1 MMKNIYLSRYTSRE
15 TDCKGNRK
23 PYLHIGCGGYLLL
36 ILLLT
41 VLSLPAFPQTPR
53 RTVTGTVTD
62 QKTGKGVSYVTVKA
76 LSKAD
81 SLLSYAITAGDGA
94 FTLAVD
100 GRAKAVEFTLM
111 GYETKRIGIRN
122 MRQGMRVS
130 LVPSGI
136 MLKELTV
143 KARPIERSK
152 DTINYNV
159 EAFKGKEDRYI
170 EDVLKKLPGIEVA
183 ENGAISYQ
191 GKPIN
196 KFNIEGQDL
205 LGNQYNQ
212 ATRNLPADAVATV
225 QVMENDQPIRA
236 LKDRVPSDKATLNI
250 KLKHGYKLRPFG
262 EASGGLGGFSDVLWN
277 NRLTLINVERKNQ
290 LFLTARMNNNG
301 ENLAGD
307 TEEHI
312 DYSDIYNYEPLPP
325 QMVQTGTAATPPV
338 SKKRYLRN
346 KSYTVGLN
354 FLRRAW
360 QYGSLRANLTYFG
373 TSDRSEDSTYNY
385 YGGSETL
392 SLYEVNR
399 LKMKKHT
406 FMPRIRYELN
416 APNTYLTDELTGS
429 LTFDRQTDNNSFS
442 QASGM
447 NAGGQE
453 TASRQPATGES
464 HDSGNLTAG
473 MLRESAL
480 RHSGY
485 VQNKLRMTVNS
496 GNNSYSIN
504 SLLRYFRRSES
515 LGVTSTQSDSQ
526 SPYALTQQLSL
537 ERLMT
542 RNSIGTRFYVGRNS
556 LELQYAFELRSD
568 NVALD
573 GGKWFHTM
581 YMKHTLSPEYM
592 VKYSRGHITLDVPV
606 NIFTPHLAWNNAASK
621 TEFYVS
627 PSVSWRHEFSPFW
640 HMNVSGGFA
649 HDESADVMTPET
661 YYSSYRTRVLTADR
675 IGWTR
680 STRASASLSYSNL
693 ITMFVW
699 NFMAMASWRTADH
712 YNEYEYGEQFTT
724 VRPVWQDAK
733 SRMFFVM
740 TSADKT
746 YTRAG
751 LALKAT
757 LNYNRTTLPVAQNSV
772 NAAIT
777 ANVMAAA
784 LTLRWNKLAWLTLTE
799 RPTFNLTW
807 QEPSAWSTGH
817 NTLKSF
823 YNIAGA
829 HIFPIHGLDI
839 SLQWEYNMLE
849 VEHGHYRHNSFLD
862 ATVRYAATKRLEFRL
877 QLDNLLNRNTYEEA
891 SFSGLNYAYF
901 SMPLRG
907 REVMLHVA
915 FSM

>member
-250 KLKHGYKLRPFG
+250 KLKQGYKLRPFG
-262 EASGGLGGFSDVLWN
+262 EAKGGLGGFSHVLWN
-277 NRLTLINVERKNQ
+277 NRLTLINAGRKNQ

-325 QMVQTGTAATPPV
+325 QMVETGSAATPPV
-338 SKKRYLRN
+338 SEKRYLRN

-354 FLRRAW
+354 FLRRAG
-360 QYGSLRANLTYFG
+360 QYGSLRANITYYG
-373 TSDRSEDSTYNY
+373 TSDRSEDSTFNH
-385 YGGSETL
+385 YGGNETL
-392 SLYEVNR
+392 ALYEANR

-429 LTFDRQTDNNSFS
+429 LTFDRQTGNNSFS
-442 QASGM
+442 QTSGM
-447 NAGGQE
+447 HAGAQE
-453 TASRQPATGES
+453 ATSRQPAAGAS
-464 HDSGNLTAG
+464 PDYADPDAG
-473 MLRESAL
+473 MLRESAS

-515 LGVTSTQSDSQ
+515 LGVTSSTPDSQ
-526 SPYALTQQLSL
+526 SPYALTQRLSL

-542 RNSIGTRFYVGRNS
+542 RNSIGTRFYVGRNT

-573 GGKWFHTM
+573 GGKLFNTL
-581 YMKHTLSPEYM
+581 YMKHTLRPEY
-592 VKYSRGHITLDVPV
+592 VIQYRRGHITLDVPV
-606 NIFTPHLAWNNAASK
+606 NIFTPHLAWNGAESK
-621 TEFYVS
+621 TKFYVS

-640 HMNVSGGFA
+640 RMNVSGGLSC
-649 HDESADVMTPET
+649 DESADLMTPET

-680 STRASASLSYSNL
+680 SSRASASLSYSNL

-712 YNEYEYGEQFTT
+712 YNEYGYGEQFTT
-724 VRPVWQDAK
+724 VRPVWKDAK
-733 SRMFFVM
+733 SRMLFVM

-746 YTRAG
+746 FTRAA
-751 LALKAT
+751 LAVKAT
-757 LNYNRTTLPVAQNSV
+757 VNYNRTTLPVAQNSV
-772 NAAIT
+772 NADIT

-784 LTLRWNKLAWLTLTE
+784 LTLRWNKLEWLTLTE
-799 RPTFNLTW
+799 RPTFNLSW
-807 QEPSAWSTGH
+807 QEPSAWSAGH

-823 YNIAGA
+823 YNIAGV
-829 HIFPIHGLDI
+829 HLFPIRGLDI

-849 VEHGHYRHNSFLD
+849 VEHGRYRRNSFLD
-862 ATVRYAATKRLEFRL
+862 ATMRYAATKRLEFSL
-877 QLDNLLNRNTYEEA
+877 QMDNLLNRKTYEEA
-891 SFSGLNYAYF
+891 SFSGLNYGYF

-907 REVMLHVA
+907 REIMVHVA